1 MTIQCKRT
9 QYNAFVIVIVII
21 TVYVRFIVIIIIIIV
36 IVTVMADVHVV
47 ICPAALLRFSRLPRA
62 SRLRQQLCRA
72 ALRRL
77 TFYACARFWSSSAA
91 WFGAQ
96 AQFVGFLSSSA
107 AWFIS
112 WRRRVLLL
120 YHLSELDVIGVL
132 QPVPIPDHAVPALEP
147 SGI

>member
-1 MTIQCKRT
+1 MAIQCKRT

-21 TVYVRFIVIIIIIIV
+21 AVCVRFIVIISIIIV

-112 WRRRVLLL
+112 WRLRVLLL

-132 QPVPIPDHAVPALEP
+132 QPALEP
-147 SGI
+147 SGV

>member
-1 MTIQCKRT
+1 MAIQCRRT
-9 QYNAFVIVIVII
+9 QYDAFDIVIVII
-21 TVYVRFIVIIIIIIV
+21 TVSGKVIVIVIIIA

-47 ICPAALLRFSRLPRA
+47 ICPAALLRLSRLSRA
-62 SRLRQQLCRA
+62 SRLRQQLCWA
-72 ALRRL
+72 ALRRF

-96 AQFVGFLSSSA
+96 AQFVGFLSSFA

-112 WRRRVLLL
+112 WRLRVLLL

-132 QPVPIPDHAVPALEP
+132 QPAPIPDHAVPPLEA